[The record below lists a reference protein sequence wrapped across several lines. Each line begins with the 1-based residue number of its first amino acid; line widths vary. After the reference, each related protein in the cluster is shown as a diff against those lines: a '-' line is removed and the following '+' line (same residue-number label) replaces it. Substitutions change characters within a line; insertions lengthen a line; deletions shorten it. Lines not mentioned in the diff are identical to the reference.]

1 MAYTP
6 EQIDKLHDMGYMPD
20 WVWVQQNGRSAQQNF
35 EYQRRKIYDQIA
47 EREAAKRRE
56 EAKKEI
62 EKQILEAILVTL
74 EQATDGV
81 AEETANDVVACIN
94 AALNGTP
101 APDGKKSFSA
111 EIGAILGRALGE
123 APFKL
128 LDEIFKDADE
138 RGKHR

>member
-6 EQIDKLHDMGYMPD
+6 EQIDRLHDMGYMPD

-35 EYQRRKIYDQIA
+35 EYQRRKIYNQIA

-56 EAKKEI
+56 EAKKEM

-128 LDEIFKDADE
+128 LDEIFKEADE